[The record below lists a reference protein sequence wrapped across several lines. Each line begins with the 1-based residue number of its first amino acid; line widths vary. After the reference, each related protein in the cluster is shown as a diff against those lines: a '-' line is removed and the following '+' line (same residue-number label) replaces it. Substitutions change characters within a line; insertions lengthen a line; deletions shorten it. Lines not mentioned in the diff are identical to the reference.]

1 MTKAALTVIIILVI
15 SSIIT
20 PILTTIIID
29 RRRKLK
35 LWIKIVFP
43 LSFILI
49 ANLCGFIGYFLIYYH
64 STGEVKEFLKDSD
77 KVKVTSEINY
87 YLFDNVDNEDTAII
101 FYGGAKVEEKSYAP
115 MLNKIAQEG
124 VDVCLVKMP
133 LRFALF
139 SPNKADSVYK
149 KAELSEKYENIY
161 LMGHSLGGVCVAM
174 DLIQTE
180 YEYKGIIMLASYSNK
195 KVDDKYK
202 ALSIYGSEDTVMN
215 RKEYEKNKTNFPSG
229 YDVKVI
235 EGGNHA
241 NYGYYGEQKAD
252 SKATISREEQIDLTV
267 SYVTE
272 FINA

>member
-49 ANLCGFIGYFLIYYH
+49 VNLCGFIGYFLIYYH
-64 STGEVKEFLKDSD
+64 STAEVNAYLKDSD

-124 VDVCLVKMP
+124 IDVYLVKMP

-149 KAELSEKYENIY
+149 VTNNKYENVY
-161 LMGHSLGGVCVAM
+161 LMGHSLGGVCAAM

-180 YEYKGIIMLASYSNK
+180 YEYKGIVFLASYSNK

-215 RKEYEKNKTNFPSG
+215 RKEYENNKSNFPSG
-229 YDVKVI
+229 YDVKII

-241 NYGYYGEQKAD
+241 NYGYYGKQEAD

-267 SYVTE
+267 SYVT
-272 FINA
+272 

>member
-87 YLFDNVDNEDTAII
+87 YLFDNVDNEDTVII
-101 FYGGAKVEEKSYAP
+101 FYGGEMVEEKSYAH
-115 MLNKIAQEG
+115 MINKIEKEV
-124 VDVCLVKMP
+124 VDVYLVKMP

-149 KAELSEKYENIY
+149 VTNNKYENVY
-161 LMGHSLGGVCVAM
+161 LMGHSLGGVCAAM

-180 YEYKGIIMLASYSNK
+180 YEYKGIVFLASYSNK
-195 KVDDKYK
+195 KVPPFF
-202 ALSIYGSEDTVMN
+202 LNMGHV
-215 RKEYEKNKTNFPSG
+215 
-229 YDVKVI
+229 VV
-235 EGGNHA
+235 
-241 NYGYYGEQKAD
+241 
-252 SKATISREEQIDLTV
+252 
-267 SYVTE
+267 
-272 FINA
+272 